1 MSKPLAAALM
11 LVASMVHGSHAFAQA
26 EGGEL
31 WAEVREAASSC
42 IERQDHAPI
51 QCWVKATPRKCEDL
65 ALDGMVGSKNKL
77 PWIACVMGC
86 YDAGWYSRNFGDCYR
101 ELD

>member
-1 MSKPLAAALM
+1 MSKLQAAALI
-11 LVASMVHGSHAFAQA
+11 LIVSVFQGSRAFGQA
-26 EGGEL
+26 EGSEL
-31 WAEVREAASSC
+31 WADVREAAFSC
-42 IERQDHAPI
+42 IERHDLAPI